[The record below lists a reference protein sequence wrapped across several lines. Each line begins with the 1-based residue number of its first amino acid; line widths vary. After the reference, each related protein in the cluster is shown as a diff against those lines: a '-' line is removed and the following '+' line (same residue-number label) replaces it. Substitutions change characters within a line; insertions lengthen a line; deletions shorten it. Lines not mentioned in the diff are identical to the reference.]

1 MLTVDLFCRMII
13 VAVFFLN
20 IGHPGVAFGAQKM
33 GLGRGMEH
41 TAAIEELKV

>member
-1 MLTVDLFCRMII
+1 MII

-33 GLGRGMEH
+33 GFGGGMEH
-41 TAAIEELKV
+41 TGVIEEPKV